1 MEYVIGTGLTFIG
14 MDFLLKNIE
23 SFAPIKKD
31 STLLGGKQNNNTNE
45 SDNNYY
51 FEFKRL
57 NLTFG
62 KYPPGFNLSY
72 EAQQIFDYLDKKG
85 FLSKYKDLINVYS
98 VLLCQKYHSS
108 YKDCDPNMLNER
120 IKDVKG
126 IVSKTFNKDNI
137 IEKNNYFFKYDGS
150 RISKLILYSLEIIN
164 RSIEK
169 IDDDF
174 ITSLN
179 RKFCLNHLHELQ
191 TLCTL

>member
-23 SFAPIKKD
+23 SFSPIQKD
-31 STLLGGKQNNNTNE
+31 FTLLGGKQNNNTNE
-45 SDNNYY
+45 TDNNYY

-85 FLSKYKDLINVYS
+85 LLSKYKDLINVYS

-126 IVSKTFNKDNI
+126 IVSTSFNKDNI
-137 IEKNNYFFKYDGS
+137 IQKNNYFFKYDGS

-179 RKFCLNHLHELQ
+179 RKICLNHLHELQ

>member
-1 MEYVIGTGLTFIG
+1 MEYVLGSGLTLLG
-14 MDFLLKNIE
+14 VDFLFKNLE
-23 SFAPIKKD
+23 SFSNITKD
-31 STLLGGKQNNNTNE
+31 FTLLGGKQNNNKNE
-45 SDNNYY
+45 SDENYY

-85 FLSKYKDLINVYS
+85 RLDTYKDLLNVYS

-108 YKDCDPNMLNER
+108 YKDCDPTMLEER

-126 IVSKTFNKDNI
+126 LVSKSFNKDNI
-137 IEKNNYFFKYDGS
+137 IQKNKQFFRYDKS
-150 RISKLILYSLEIIN
+150 RISKLILYSFEVIN
-164 RSIEK
+164 RHIEK

-179 RKFCLNHLHELQ
+179 RKFCLNHIHELQ
-191 TLCTL
+191 TLCGL

>member
-1 MEYVIGTGLTFIG
+1 MEYILGTGLTMIG
-14 MDFLLKNIE
+14 VNFLFKNIE
-23 SFAPIKKD
+23 RFSPIKKD
-31 STLLGGKQNNNTNE
+31 FTFFGGKQNNDTNE

-72 EAQQIFDYLDKKG
+72 EAQQIFDYLDNKG
-85 FLSKYKDLINVYS
+85 VIHKYRDLLNTYS

-108 YKDCDPNMLNER
+108 YKDCDPDMLEER
-120 IKDVKG
+120 IKDIKG
-126 IVSKTFNKDNI
+126 LMSKGFNKDNI
-137 IEKNNYFFKYDGS
+137 IEKNKYFFSYDKS
-150 RISKLILYSLEIIN
+150 RVSKLILYSLEIIN
-164 RSIEK
+164 RNIEK

-179 RKFCLNHLHELQ
+179 RKICLNHLHELQ
-191 TLCTL
+191 TLCNL